1 MAKRSL
7 CSGCLHSS
15 RDVGVVVLPCGGGS
29 TASAGLR
36 LRWPGTRGDRR
47 KRKRRPWRVHW
58 WSSLSA
64 EWLGVV
70 WRRRTTKRCGRTVVA
85 ELGGVRRC
93 GHGST
98 MRSSGVSSWRP
109 CGAGEEPIES
119 RGGGRWEIT
128 SSSRPGNGGDGE
140 SWGCWRGKEVAGR
153 GVGAAACTCDLVPVF
168 IGR

>member
-1 MAKRSL
+1 MEKEEATAACMLAVLFVSRMAR
-7 CSGCLHSS
+7 
-15 RDVGVVVLPCGGGS
+15 GG
-29 TASAGLR
+29 LQ
-36 LRWPGTRGDRR
+36 
-47 KRKRRPWRVHW
+47 
-58 WSSLSA
+58 
-64 EWLGVV
+64 
-70 WRRRTTKRCGRTVVA
+70 TTNDEEVRA

-140 SWGCWRGKEVAGR
+140 SWGCWRGREVAGR